1 MSCVRLAFLPEEGG
15 EGGGDNPVGRG
26 EGGEVPLSK
35 AVCSVH
41 CLGGG
46 EGGRGHLETMI
57 GGG

>member
-1 MSCVRLAFLPEEGG
+1 MRLAFLLEEEGEGEG

-35 AVCSVH
+35 VVCSVH
-41 CLGGG
+41 CLGG
-46 EGGRGHLETMI
+46 GGRGHLETMI